1 MKPELVDATFRR
13 KSFTRPST
21 GQAAVFEEPTL
32 IDNFRPLERDDISDF
47 LQVCAYFTIIL
58 RAVYVARAAQQKM
71 RKKRMKNG
79 LKFR

>member
-13 KSFTRPST
+13 KSFTRPSP

-58 RAVYVARAAQQKM
+58 RAVCMWHGRHS
-71 RKKRMKNG
+71 KKCVKNG
-79 LKFR
+79 

>member
-13 KSFTRPST
+13 KSFTRPSQ

-58 RAVYVARAAQQKM
+58 HAVCMWHGRHS
-71 RKKRMKNG
+71 KKCVKNG
-79 LKFR
+79 